1 MPISIS
7 TKGSLNAT
15 SKMKKEKKHRYNER
29 VLEIDHESFTP
40 LVLSIYWGMGRECG
54 TFYNR
59 LAKKTAE
66 KPELYQPIV
75 TNWMQTKISFLLLK
89 LALLCLC
96 GSRSINRNVFHW

>member
-40 LVLSIYWGMGRECG
+40 LVLSIYWGMGRQCD

-66 KPELYQPIV
+66 KPELHQSIV
-75 TNWMQTKISFLLLK
+75 TNWIQTKISFLLLK
-89 LALLCLC
+89 LVLCLR
-96 GSRSINRNVFHW
+96 GSRSISRNVFHW